1 VAERTADLEHAN
13 DGPDALMSSDEEKSL
28 IKVPVDDTTV
38 PPASASDSKYLFDS
52 DGSEDMSSSQ
62 PLPDSK
68 DHIMLLDTE
77 DEASSHQVPC
87 LIPESIKKTSCNSPS
102 HNDSQHTVSTS
113 STLSDGNID
122 VCHASSVPVDADIPN
137 GSIQKAVV
145 GSQPFDFVND
155 VMKSCSPKLS
165 NK

>member
-1 VAERTADLEHAN
+1 MAERATDGLEHTT
-13 DGPDALMSSDEEKSL
+13 DGLDALVSSDEEKPS

-38 PPASASDSKYLFDS
+38 PPASASDANYLFDS
-52 DGSEDMSSSQ
+52 DGSEDASSSQ

-77 DEASSHQVPC
+77 DEASSLQVPC
-87 LIPESIKKTSCNSPS
+87 LIPESVKTSSNLLS
-102 HNDSQHTVSTS
+102 HNDSRHTIFAS
-113 STLSDGNID
+113 STLSDGSVDI
-122 VCHASSVPVDADIPN
+122 CHASSVAVDGDIPN
-137 GSIQKAVV
+137 GSIQKAVE
-145 GSQPFDFVND
+145 SQPFDFVND